1 MLNCLK
7 KMKTVCGMVS
17 SGLNA
22 LKHVVR
28 DYKIC
33 MKLDIE
39 ETIPIYHAKERNS
52 QITAMNKI
60 ALKKHGLKV
69 ACKDIN

>member
-1 MLNCLK
+1 
-7 KMKTVCGMVS
+7 MKTVYGMAS
-17 SGLNA
+17 YGLNA

-28 DYKIC
+28 DDKIC
-33 MKLDIE
+33 MKLGID
-39 ETIPIYHAKERNS
+39 ETIPQYHAKERSS

-69 ACKDIN
+69 AC